1 MIQTIL
7 SIAVA
12 LGILI
17 TFHEFGHY
25 YIARRCG
32 VKVLRFS
39 VGFGK
44 PIYTY
49 VNNQGTEFTLAM
61 IPLGGYVR
69 MLDEREGDVIETEK
83 HLAFNQ
89 KSVFQRFSIVAAGPI
104 ANFILA
110 AFFYFCVAL
119 LGVQSLSP
127 IVGSIVPDS
136 PVSTI
141 QIEEGDEIIKI
152 NGQVTRSWT
161 EINLA
166 LASLIGQSGPIYV
179 EYLNTATNRTYTEQ
193 VYLDEWLKGGEISN
207 LVSSFGFLP
216 RRPVIPLIIDQVID
230 SGAGQRAGIL
240 VGDQIVEVNS
250 QSIEN
255 WLDFV
260 NVVQISPNIDIQ
272 LQLIREGNEI
282 SLTLRPDTK
291 ETKQG
296 IVGYVGLA
304 AKPVKLSEDW
314 YRTVE
319 YSPWSAM
326 QYGVQQTWSMI
337 GLTFSSVVKMVKGLI
352 SIDNLSGPITIAKVA
367 SSSADSGIQS
377 FLTFLAYLS
386 VSLGV
391 LNLLPIPMLDGGHL
405 LFFSIEAIR
414 KKPVSERFQLIA
426 YKLGAFLLFTL
437 MAVAIFNDIAR
448 L

>member
-12 LGILI
+12 LGVLI

-39 VGFGK
+39 IGFGK

-49 VNNQGTEFTLAM
+49 VNKDGTEFSLAL

-69 MLDEREGDVIETEK
+69 MLDEREGAVAENER

-89 KSVFQRFSIVAAGPI
+89 KSLFQRFSIVAAGPI

-119 LGVQSLSP
+119 IGIQSLSP
-127 IVGSIVPDS
+127 VVGSVVPES
-136 PVSTI
+136 PASFVNLG
-141 QIEEGDEIIKI
+141 EGDEVVNI
-152 NGQVTRSWT
+152 NGQDTRSW
-161 EINLA
+161 EEVNLA
-166 LASLIGQSGPIYV
+166 LASLIGHSGTVSLKY
-179 EYLNTATNRTYTEQ
+179 TNIETQRTYTDQIE
-193 VYLDEWLKGGEISN
+193 LSEWLKGGEISN
-207 LVSSFGFLP
+207 LIHSFGLMP
-216 RRPVIPLIIDQVID
+216 RRVVIPSKIDRVVD
-230 SGAGQRAGIL
+230 GGAAYRSGIL
-240 VGDQIVEVNS
+240 VGDLIISANS
-250 QSIEN
+250 QPIEN

-260 NVVQISPNIDIQ
+260 NVVQMSPNIDIQ
-272 LQLIREGNEI
+272 LQLIRQDEII
-282 SLTLRPDTK
+282 SLTLQPDAK
-291 ETKQG
+291 ESG
-296 IVGYVGLA
+296 EGLVGYVGLA
-304 AKPVKLSEDW
+304 VKPMTLSQDW
-314 YRTVE
+314 YKTIE
-319 YSPWSAM
+319 YSLWGAAY
-326 QYGVQQTWSMI
+326 YGIAQTGKMI
-337 GLTFSSVVKMVKGLI
+337 ELTFSSVIKMVKGLI
-352 SIDNLSGPITIAKVA
+352 SIDNLSGPITIAQVA
-367 SSSADSGIQS
+367 SSSADSGVQS

-405 LFFSIEAIR
+405 LFFSIEAVR
-414 KKPVSERFQLIA
+414 RKPVSERVQIFA
-426 YKLGAFLLFTL
+426 YKIGASLLFTL
-437 MAVAIFNDIAR
+437 MAVAVFNDIAR

>member
-39 VGFGK
+39 IGFGK

-49 VNNQGTEFTLAM
+49 VNKEGTEFSLAL

-69 MLDEREGDVIETEK
+69 MLDEREGSVAKEEM
-83 HLAFNQ
+83 HLAFNR
-89 KSVFQRFSIVAAGPI
+89 KSVFQRISIVAAGPI

-110 AFFYFCVAL
+110 VFFYFCVAL
-119 LGVQSLSP
+119 LGIQSLSP
-127 IVGSIVPDS
+127 VVGGITPDS
-136 PVSTI
+136 PASLI
-141 QIEEGDEIIKI
+141 NIREGDEIVKI
-152 NGQVTRSWT
+152 NGQDTRSW
-161 EINLA
+161 EEVNLA
-166 LASLIGQSGPIYV
+166 LASLIGHSGNIPV
-179 EYLNTATNRTYTEQ
+179 EYIDRDTQGVMRDQVNLN
-193 VYLDEWLKGGEISN
+193 EWLKGGEISN
-207 LVSSFGFLP
+207 LVRSFGFMP
-216 RRPVIPLIIDQVID
+216 RRFIIPPKIDKVIED
-230 SGAGQRAGIL
+230 GAAYRSGIL
-240 VGDQIVEVNS
+240 KGDLILSANE
-250 QSIEN
+250 QSVKN

-260 NVVQISPNIDIQ
+260 NVVQMSPNIDIQ
-272 LQLIREGNEI
+272 LQLLRQDETV
-282 SLTLRPDTK
+282 SLTLVPDSR
-291 ETKQG
+291 ESENG
-296 IVGYVGLA
+296 LVGYVGLA
-304 AKPVKLSEDW
+304 VEPIELSQEW
-314 YRTVE
+314 YKTID
-319 YSPWSAM
+319 YSLGAAAY
-326 QYGVQQTWSMI
+326 YGVAKTGEMI
-337 GLTFSSVVKMVKGLI
+337 QLTFSSVIKMLKGLI
-352 SIDNLSGPITIAKVA
+352 SIENLSGPITIAKVA

-414 KKPVSERFQLIA
+414 RKPVSERVQIFA
-426 YKLGAFLLFTL
+426 YKIGASLLFTL
-437 MAVAIFNDIAR
+437 MAVAVFNDIAR